1 MKKKN
6 GAHLIKPSLF
16 YLEYHPFSPYIF
28 TWLSENA
35 EYRMSSVLAGL
46 FFLWLLSRNYRS
58 SRPTISPTV
67 NLLSN
72 LKWFFINYVL
82 KLVAHFYKDCF
93 QNTSTQA
100 EHNVWNTRAERY
112 KDFKW
117 INENLCGVAVKMPSL
132 RRWRSKFPLSYG
144 SFLDDLEG
152 HPPSFRWNHS
162 QNYCCCGDKWKIHK
176 ESCLE
181 LQEGKTACKS

>member
-1 MKKKN
+1 
-6 GAHLIKPSLF
+6 
-16 YLEYHPFSPYIF
+16 
-28 TWLSENA
+28 
-35 EYRMSSVLAGL
+35 MSSVLVGL

-58 SRPTISPTV
+58 PRPTIPPAA

-112 KDFKW
+112 RDFKW

-132 RRWRSKFPLSYG
+132 RRPRSKFPLSYG
-144 SFLDDLEG
+144 SFLDDLG
-152 HPPSFRWNHS
+152 LVTHPLSDETTS